1 MKTGTELSAV
11 GSEQALGTEMG
22 AQSFPFSTGPWGS
35 LARRFLCAVRCLR
48 MAQHELGSRADA
60 RGLCSQQPG
69 VAARSQ
75 GTKELSLLI
84 SDWSLFST
92 L

>member
-35 LARRFLCAVRCLR
+35 LARRFLCAVSE
-48 MAQHELGSRADA
+48 M
-60 RGLCSQQPG
+60 P
-69 VAARSQ
+69 
-75 GTKELSLLI
+75 
-84 SDWSLFST
+84 
-92 L
+92 